1 MAERIIEE
9 SPKLK
14 ALKEILEE
22 FGHDEECELNEINI
36 LITAN
41 DDRTCSQIKHVRS
54 LKYEIFLNELV

>member
-1 MAERIIEE
+1 MASKIIKE

-22 FGHDEECELNEINI
+22 ISNEESLTQEINI

-41 DDRTCSQIKHVRS
+41 DDRTCSQIKQV
-54 LKYEIFLNELV
+54 EIL